1 MTINLFLVVLII
13 LVLITIWVFYGLKE
27 LKHKSGTF
35 LLIAL
40 ILFLSFSLYF
50 VFKGK
55 DLTVTNF
62 SDLGRLGNLYVSWLG
77 TVFDNIKT
85 VTAEAIKMN
94 WQTNKTA

>member
-1 MTINLFLVVLII
+1 MAINLFLVILII
-13 LVLITIWVFYGLKE
+13 IILIVIWVFYGLKE

-35 LLIAL
+35 FLIAL

-55 DLTVTNF
+55 DLTISNF
-62 SDLGRLGNLYVSWLG
+62 SDLGRLGNLYFAWLG

-85 VTAEAIKMN
+85 VTTEAIKMN
-94 WQTNKTA
+94 WQTNQTA